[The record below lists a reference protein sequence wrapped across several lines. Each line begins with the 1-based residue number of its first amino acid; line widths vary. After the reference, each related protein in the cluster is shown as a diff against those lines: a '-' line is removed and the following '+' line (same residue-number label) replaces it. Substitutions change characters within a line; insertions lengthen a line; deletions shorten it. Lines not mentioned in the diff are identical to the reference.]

1 VVKELVMTEKVELFN
16 ALRWDCPEC
25 GRENFDRCIHLE
37 AAHLEQFLH
46 LVSDESE
53 LILYPGD
60 VQCKHCNE
68 KFEAEYVGL
77 GEEND

>member
-1 VVKELVMTEKVELFN
+1 MAEKVELFN

-37 AAHLEQFLH
+37 AAQMEQFLH
-46 LVSDESE
+46 LVSDEAE

-60 VQCKHCNE
+60 VECKHCEE
-68 KFEAEYVGL
+68 KFEATYVGL
-77 GEEND
+77 DDKED

>member
-1 VVKELVMTEKVELFN
+1 MAEKVELFN

-37 AAHLEQFLH
+37 AAQLEQFLH
-46 LVSDESE
+46 LVSDEAE

-60 VQCKHCNE
+60 VECKHCGE
-68 KFEAEYVGL
+68 KFEATYVGL
-77 GEEND
+77 GDEEDE

>member
-1 VVKELVMTEKVELFN
+1 MFKELKMAEKVELFN

-25 GRENFDRCIHLE
+25 GKENFDRCIHLE
-37 AAHLEQFLH
+37 TEHLEQFLNITGG
-46 LVSDESE
+46 DAE
-53 LILYPGD
+53 LLLYPGD

-77 GEEND
+77 GEEDE